1 VKRKQFIGI
10 DLMGSD
16 NAPAALMSAAAALS
30 PFLPTHIELIAI
42 GTPDCEK
49 EAKSHGLRF
58 HSARE
63 AIGME
68 ESPLLALRR
77 KKQSSLCIGLRLL
90 KEGKLDAFVS
100 AGNTGALV
108 SASKMILGTFR
119 DISRPALL
127 ALMPTKKRPVAVLD
141 VGANLQAKAA
151 QLVQF
156 AHLGAAYQIAR
167 GILEPRI
174 GILNIGSEASKGT
187 SEIRLAYKELSKLY
201 RTRPQTWKYGT
212 ADTCQSSG
220 VRALTREAAPQNFWS
235 ERATIAER
243 QGASENENYEAKPTQ
258 PDSKFV
264 AEFGIPSF
272 AGNIEGKSVFD
283 GEVDV
288 LVTDGFTGNVFLKTA
303 EGIASLVLDRLHS
316 HIPAGTLKEI
326 AVHLNDLQR
335 HLHYAEHPGAL
346 LCGVKGTVVKCHGY
360 STPEAFANG
369 IRGAVEFASCHFIDI
384 LKNQLLNLKN

>member
-1 VKRKQFIGI
+1 MQKHQKIFHPARIAANSASLTGCAHLAAITAIGRSWRVKRKYFVGI

-16 NAPAALMSAAAALS
+16 NAPAALLSAAATLS
-30 PFLPTHIELIAI
+30 PSLPSHIELIAI

-49 EAKSHGLRF
+49 IARSNGLMF
-58 HSARE
+58 QAARE

-77 KKQSSLCIGLRLL
+77 KKQSSLCVGLRLL
-90 KEGKLDAFVS
+90 NEGKLDSFVS

-108 SASKMILGTFR
+108 SASKMILGTFPN
-119 DISRPALL
+119 ISRPALL
-127 ALMPTKKRPVAVLD
+127 ALMPTKKRPVAVID

-156 AHLGAAYQIAR
+156 ARLGTAYQEAR
-167 GILEPRI
+167 GISNPRI

-187 SEIRLAYKELSKLY
+187 SEIRLAYKKL
-201 RTRPQTWKYGT
+201 
-212 ADTCQSSG
+212 
-220 VRALTREAAPQNFWS
+220 
-235 ERATIAER
+235 
-243 QGASENENYEAKPTQ
+243 AKL
-258 PDSKFV
+258 
-264 AEFGIPSF
+264 PSF

-288 LVTDGFTGNVFLKTA
+288 LVTDGFTGNIFLKTA
-303 EGIASLVLDRLHS
+303 EGIATLVLDRLHA
-316 HIPAGTLKEI
+316 HIPQSGLKEI
-326 AVHLNDLQR
+326 QVHLDDLQR

-346 LCGVKGTVVKCHGY
+346 LCGVTQVVIKCHGY

-369 IRGAVEFASCHFIDI
+369 IRGAIELASCHFIEL
-384 LKNQLLNLKN
+384 LKNQLKNSLLKEKDSPLR